1 MGEVHRSFRL
11 DSELFEAATRLAIER
26 GLSFTGLLT
35 SLLIEAVGHGEVVR
49 SLDESRPVS
58 GSDGLD
64 PEALLAP
71 LRGEMTSLRDV
82 LRAERLGHS
91 EVVDAILG
99 LSRVAKEF
107 ESERQRMVEVV
118 AKARVDLDKAKE
130 DLKRMA
136 EVGGLASKSVKE
148 SSTSLVKA
156 FTETNSAALATL
168 QATEKNLRQMEVT
181 AEKVTQIAA
190 SQRETFETT
199 TRAFTREVKENAR
212 EFLSKLVWRWRLVM
226 TSALVVLLAGAGASA
241 FWIFVNQSEKVARAE
256 QGAVQERVARE
267 AYQQGSYYLL
277 QEVCEGRRPKVARR
291 FCAFPGGP
299 ITENPYR

>member
-1 MGEVHRSFRL
+1 MTEVGKSLRM
-11 DSELFEAATRLAIER
+11 EAALSDAITRRAEAN
-26 GLSFTGLLT
+26 GQSFTAYV
-35 SLLIEAVGHGEVVR
+35 IEVLER
-49 SLDESRPVS
+49 SLQEPQATSSSNPAS
-58 GSDGLD
+58 A

-118 AKARVDLDKAKE
+118 AKACVELDKAKE

-136 EVGGLASKSVKE
+136 EVGGVASKTVKE
-148 SSTSLVKA
+148 SSASLVKA
-156 FTETNSAALATL
+156 FTETNTAALATL

-190 SQRETFETT
+190 SQRETFEKT
-199 TRAFTREVKENAR
+199 TRDFTREVKENAR
-212 EFLSKLVWRWRLVM
+212 EFLSNLTWRWRIVM